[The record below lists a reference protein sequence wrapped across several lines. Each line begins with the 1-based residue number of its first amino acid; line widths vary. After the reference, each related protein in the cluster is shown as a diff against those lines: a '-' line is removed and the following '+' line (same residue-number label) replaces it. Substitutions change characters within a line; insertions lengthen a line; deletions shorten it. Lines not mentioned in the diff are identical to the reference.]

1 MNDFT
6 SLPSKEEL
14 LKFIRENPGSAGKR
28 DIAKAFHVK
37 GGARIELK
45 RMLRELAEA
54 GEIEGGRKRYHH
66 FDPTHLPPVTLLEA
80 GEIDADGE
88 LTASPA
94 KWEGDGAPPK
104 IVLAP
109 PRKNDPTLGQG
120 DRFLG
125 KLSPLSGGPY
135 AYEARIIKKLGKGKR
150 RILGLFREDR
160 NGGRIIPVDK
170 KSQDEFVVAKPD
182 TGGAEDRELVEA
194 EVMPGHKFGLRTA
207 RVVDRLGDP
216 TAPKAISLIAIHE
229 QGIPIDFPEEA
240 IEAAQ
245 AAEEVTSLKGRTDL
259 REVPLV
265 TIDPADAR
273 DHDDAIFAQ
282 ADDDPKNPGGWVVW
296 VAIADV
302 AHYVRPGSALD
313 RAARLRGNSAY
324 FPDRVVPM
332 LPDELSG
339 DLCSL
344 HEGVDRPCLAVRIT
358 LAEDG
363 SKRRH
368 EFHRGLMR
376 SAASLTYE
384 QAQAAWEGEA
394 DEQTEPLLATVI
406 NPLFHAY
413 HAARRAREKRDPL
426 DLDLPERKVV
436 LNEKGEVDSIR
447 FRDRFDA
454 HKLVEEFMILA
465 NVCAAETLEDRR
477 TPLLYRVH
485 EEPNPEKI
493 ESLREIL
500 GSIDIPLAKG
510 QVMTTKLL
518 NQALDQA
525 HEGEHGE
532 LVNMAVLRSQ
542 TQAYYYP
549 ENYGHFGL
557 ALRRYAHFTSPIR
570 RYSDLIVHRALIRAL
585 RLGADPKKDGLSDA
599 EIEELAQTAEHISMT
614 ERRAMTAERDTTDRY
629 LAAYLKDRQGAQ
641 FTGRISGVQRFGLFV
656 KLHESGADGFIPIA
670 TLGDEF
676 FHYDEAG
683 ARLVGDRSKVELRMG
698 QEVEVRLVEA
708 TPVTGG
714 LIFELLDLPSTRR
727 GGGGRRGRQGGRT
740 GAGAKNP
747 MGASRRVSRAKI
759 AKAKA
764 ARKERRGKTTRK
776 KR

>member
-6 SLPSKEEL
+6 GLPSKDDL
-14 LKFIRENPGSAGKR
+14 LRFIRENPGSAGKR
-28 DIAKAFHVK
+28 EIAKAFHLK

-45 RMLRELAEA
+45 RMLRELTEA
-54 GEIEGGRKRYHH
+54 GEIQGGRRRYHH
-66 FDPTHLPPVTLLEA
+66 HDPSHLPPVTLLEA

-88 LTASPA
+88 LTAKPA

-109 PRKNDPTLGQG
+109 PRKNAPTLGAG

-125 KLSPLSGGPY
+125 KLTPIKDGAY

-150 RILGLFREDR
+150 RILGLFREDAK
-160 NGGRIIPVDK
+160 GGRIIPVDK
-170 KSQDEFVVAKPD
+170 KSQDEFIVARPD

-194 EVMPGHKFGLRTA
+194 EVMPGHKFGLRNA
-207 RVVDRLGDP
+207 RVVERLGDP

-229 QGIPIDFPEEA
+229 QGIPIDFSDEVIAE
-240 IEAAQ
+240 AQ
-245 AAEEVTSLKGRTDL
+245 AAKEVSSLKGRTDL
-259 REVPLV
+259 RDLPLV

-273 DHDDAIFAQ
+273 DHDDAIYAL
-282 ADDDPKNPGGWVVW
+282 ADDDPGNPGGWIVW

-313 RAARLRGNSAY
+313 KAARLRGNSAY

-363 SKRRH
+363 AKKRH

-394 DEQTEPLLATVI
+394 DDKSALLQESVI
-406 NPLFHAY
+406 NPLFGAY

-426 DLDLPERKVV
+426 DLDLPERKVI
-436 LNEKGEVDSIR
+436 LNAKGEVDSIR

-465 NVCAAETLEDRR
+465 NVCAAETLEERR
-477 TPLLYRVH
+477 APLLYRVH

-500 GSIDIPLAKG
+500 SSIDIPLAKG
-510 QVMTTKLL
+510 QVMTTKVL
-518 NQALDQA
+518 NQALDRA
-525 HEGEHGE
+525 HESEHGD

-570 RYSDLIVHRALIRAL
+570 RYSDLIVHRGLIRG
-585 RLGADPKKDGLSDA
+585 LGLGPDAKKDGLTDA
-599 EIEELAQTAEHISMT
+599 DIEELAATAEHISMT

-629 LAAYLKDRQGAQ
+629 LAAYLHDRQGARFQ
-641 FTGRISGVQRFGLFV
+641 GRISGVQRFGLFV

-683 ARLVGDRSKVELRMG
+683 ARLVGDRSKVELQMG

-714 LIFELLDLPSTRR
+714 LIFEMLDLPSVRR
-727 GGGGRRGRQGGRT
+727 GGGARRGRGAAAKSST
-740 GAGAKNP
+740 AGA
-747 MGASRRVSRAKI
+747 RRVSRAKI